1 MPTNADRWRHR
12 INESVITELSY
23 QPIFVLKMR
32 NCEQSKILDFLA
44 KDSIITTG
52 PTTQT
57 STTEQTIRVKEKSP
71 LPQQLAQTKVM
82 SDSRAEHQHQACLW
96 VIFLSCLMI
105 AFFVFVPQVPKMS
118 QSKQSIKVLLLT
130 APDFF

>member
-1 MPTNADRWRHR
+1 MSR
-12 INESVITELSY
+12 ES
-23 QPIFVLKMR
+23 Q
-32 NCEQSKILDFLA
+32 ILDFLA

-57 STTEQTIRVKEKSP
+57 STTEQNFTSIRVKEKSP

-105 AFFVFVPQVPKMS
+105 AFFVFVPG
-118 QSKQSIKVLLLT
+118 T
-130 APDFF
+130 